1 MLAMEKH
8 EAGFYTPEHIQ
19 AASTFAGQAA
29 GALENARLFE
39 ESVRR
44 AGELDQRSQRL
55 ALLNQL
61 SGELGSSL
69 DIAFILKLTSQHLVN
84 AMNASNV
91 ACVMLGPGE
100 KFILEVEVPPQSE
113 QLPVALLD
121 VPLFDRLKDSKGIF
135 STANVAIEKEL
146 AGMRESYF
154 LPRQINSLL
163 VVPLLTGSTLHG
175 WMMVQKES
183 SHRFSVAEIELAR
196 TVCNQ
201 AAIAIQNARLFDETR
216 SLTEFLERRVEERT
230 GELRREHQNSQTLL
244 KVISELSTSLDMGLV
259 LNRALAVINEFAR
272 FTGKHDLTAG
282 RQPETIPRRRVAGG
296 AG

>member
-1 MLAMEKH
+1 MIRTGERIAVGNVRADRRFPALAEPDNLSWLGLPLIVKGEVVGLVAMDKR

-69 DIAFILKLTSQHLVN
+69 DISYILKLTSQHLVN

-121 VPLFDRLKDSKGIF
+121 VALFERLK
-135 STANVAIEKEL
+135 E
-146 AGMRESYF
+146 
-154 LPRQINSLL
+154 
-163 VVPLLTGSTLHG
+163 
-175 WMMVQKES
+175 
-183 SHRFSVAEIELAR
+183 
-196 TVCNQ
+196 
-201 AAIAIQNARLFDETR
+201 
-216 SLTEFLERRVEERT
+216 
-230 GELRREHQNSQTLL
+230 
-244 KVISELSTSLDMGLV
+244 
-259 LNRALAVINEFAR
+259 
-272 FTGKHDLTAG
+272 
-282 RQPETIPRRRVAGG
+282 
-296 AG
+296 